1 MVEATVLENPEA
13 GTDRPPMVASLSP
26 SSMATWRQCPRRF
39 FYEKILRIET
49 ETGEPAVCGSFVHLV
64 LEHLMGRPP
73 VERTTE
79 VARLIAGEV
88 WPAFV
93 ADPDSRF
100 AELELDGDATRAFKH
115 RAWAGITGYFC
126 IEDPT
131 AVEVVGTEQEVRAE
145 LGGAPVY
152 GIIDRIDQGAEGLV
166 VTDYKSG
173 KAPAW
178 QDEREEK
185 LGQLRT
191 YAAMLEANGRA
202 VSELR
207 LLFVSPQI
215 SAAAKA
221 ERCDAEAALATGR
234 LVAAFPGQT
243 EGAVTSGLL
252 EVEAAR
258 RTAWETA
265 VDRDSARVVADA
277 AAEAVGREVI
287 ERLAGPDR
295 GTDVQP
301 LLLDALTAR
310 RKAFFAARS
319 ALRTRPTTVRL
330 RVRGED
336 LDLARAEAGGIW
348 AEATACYESWDFPG
362 RTGPLCDW
370 CPFAP
375 QCDAFQAWDAAGRP
389 GPPAA

>member
-1 MVEATVLENPEA
+1 MVEVTVLENPET

-39 FYEKILRIET
+39 FYDKILRIET

-73 VERTTE
+73 SERTTD

-88 WPAFV
+88 WPTFV

-100 AELELDGDATRAFKH
+100 AELDLDGDATRAFKH

-173 KAPAW
+173 KAPRW
-178 QDEREEK
+178 DDEREEK

-191 YAAMLEANGRA
+191 YAAMLEANGRH

-207 LLFVSPQI
+207 LLFVSPH
-215 SAAAKA
+215 
-221 ERCDAEAALATGR
+221 
-234 LVAAFPGQT
+234 VAA
-243 EGAVTSGLL
+243 GAKLARCSSDAN
-252 EVEAAR
+252 AA
-258 RTAWETA
+258 
-265 VDRDSARVVADA
+265 
-277 AAEAVGREVI
+277 
-287 ERLAGPDR
+287 
-295 GTDVQP
+295 
-301 LLLDALTAR
+301 LDAL
-310 RKAFFAARS
+310 AA
-319 ALRTRPTTVRL
+319 AVPGVDVTDGV
-330 RVRGED
+330 
-336 LDLARAEAGGIW
+336 LDAEVAHRQTW
-348 AEATACYESWDFPG
+348 
-362 RTGPLCDW
+362 
-370 CPFAP
+370 
-375 QCDAFQAWDAAGRP
+375 
-389 GPPAA
+389 